1 MRAPSSH
8 ENSTVLKMLY
18 FKIEA
23 VSPLAQL
30 TFDDHNDTCLFRSH
44 NISEPSTRVRRC
56 RGGIV
61 SKWVSESEMEKRRG
75 WLKFMFSH
83 LILRLLNSNTD
94 FDDDA
99 IFRIPY
105 SVSRLERKPDCVF
118 FFVVFIGNCVIKQRN
133 CETGAKISLS
143 VPSVFF
149 WLSSCVRS
157 PRYCLITEQII
168 GNEARKSVRASKRD
182 GEANWRETTTEAKV
196 DGNEW
201 QIKIYTF
208 FLSKKK
214 LELTVFSF

>member
-1 MRAPSSH
+1 MRATSSH

-94 FDDDA
+94 FDGDA

-118 FFVVFIGNCVIKQRN
+118 FCCFYWELCDKAKKLWNWSENFSFGSFSFFLAFFVC
-133 CETGAKISLS
+133 SLS
-143 VPSVFF
+143 TL
-149 WLSSCVRS
+149 LSH
-157 PRYCLITEQII
+157 
-168 GNEARKSVRASKRD
+168 
-182 GEANWRETTTEAKV
+182 NWT
-196 DGNEW
+196 NYW
-201 QIKIYTF
+201 
-208 FLSKKK
+208 
-214 LELTVFSF
+214 